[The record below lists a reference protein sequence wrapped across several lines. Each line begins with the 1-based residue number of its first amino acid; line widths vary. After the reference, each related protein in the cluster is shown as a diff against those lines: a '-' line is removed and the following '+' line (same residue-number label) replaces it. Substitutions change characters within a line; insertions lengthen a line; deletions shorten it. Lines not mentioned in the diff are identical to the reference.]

1 MTTIKNLV
9 KTMLV
14 SILTAGTMM
23 SFTAC
28 SSDNEVLSEV
38 NDNLQLNASRYAAA
52 ERTVLVYLAG
62 KNNLSQSLQT
72 NLEQMKAGSR
82 LIGNN
87 TLLVFVRRDMQGE
100 KPWLARVNN
109 GELTDSVS
117 LDDMGFG
124 KSNMQACN
132 PELMEQV
139 MRYAFSHYPAN
150 EYGLVLGGHSTG
162 WLIDEEPGQTRAF
175 GVDNGD
181 GYTYSRKNKR
191 WMNVPTMA
199 RVLERVPH
207 LKFIFA
213 DCCNFMCLETMYEL
227 RNVTDYII
235 GSPAEIPAEGA
246 PYEQIIP
253 ALFEKNT
260 FCSSVIGIYYRAQ
273 NGELP
278 LSAVKTSAIDQLA
291 SATRYALDM
300 VQAKIGNGYAD
311 TQGLIHYGYS
321 GSSIQ
326 FHQEYNLFYD
336 AGDFFRSQ
344 LSESDYLQWKQ
355 ALDKTVIEKR
365 FAKQWRTCMT
375 WRYIYS
381 DFEMTEE
388 KYHGVSMYIPQDANT
403 EYGIYYAQNNE
414 DIKQLKWYPLK
425 SATLHPGCGFAN

>member
-124 KSNMQACN
+124 NSNMQACN

-260 FCSSVIGIYYRAQ
+260 FCSSVIDIYYRTQ

-414 DIKQLKWYPLK
+414 DIKQLKWYQ
-425 SATLHPGCGFAN
+425 SVW

>member
-1 MTTIKNLV
+1 MYLV
-9 KTMLV
+9 KTMLM

-28 SSDNEVLSEV
+28 SSEDDVLMETKGNVSLDI
-38 NDNLQLNASRYAAA
+38 NQYATA

-62 KNNLSQSLQT
+62 KNNLSESLQT
-72 NLEQMKAGSR
+72 NLEQMKSGSKR
-82 LIGNN
+82 IGNN
-87 TLLVFVRRDMQGE
+87 TLLAFVRRDIQGE
-100 KPWLARVNN
+100 QPWLARISN
-109 GELTDSVS
+109 GELKDSLS
-117 LDDMGFG
+117 LDDMGIST
-124 KSNMQACN
+124 SNMQACN

-139 MRYAFSHYPAN
+139 LKYAYSHYPAN

-162 WLIDEEPGQTRAF
+162 WLIEQEPGDTRAF

-181 GYTYSRKNKR
+181 GYTYSSRNRR
-191 WMNVPTMA
+191 WINVPINVPTMA
-199 RVLERVPH
+199 SVLERVPH

-246 PYEQIIP
+246 PYEQIMP

-260 FCSSVIGIYYRAQ
+260 FCSSIIDIYHRTQ
-273 NGELP
+273 NGKVP
-278 LSAVKTSAIDQLA
+278 LSVVKTSAMDQLA

-300 VQAKIGNGYAD
+300 VQEEIGNGYAD

-321 GSSIQ
+321 ASSIQ

-344 LSESDYLQWKQ
+344 LPESDYRQWKQ
-355 ALDKTVIEKR
+355 ALDEAVVEKR
-365 FAKQWRTCMT
+365 FAKEWRTCMT
-375 WRYIYS
+375 WRYTYS

-388 KYHGVSMYIPQDANT
+388 KYHGVSMYIPQDPNT
-403 EYGIYYAQNNE
+403 EYGKYYTRNNE
-414 DIKQLKWYPLK
+414 DIKQLKWYQ
-425 SATLHPGCGFAN
+425 SVGW

>member
-38 NDNLQLNASRYAAA
+38 NDNLQLNASRYAPA

-72 NLEQMKAGSR
+72 NLEQMKSGSR
-82 LIGNN
+82 NIIGNN
-87 TLLVFVRRDMQGE
+87 TLLVFVRRDIQGE
-100 KPWLARVNN
+100 KPWLARISN
-109 GELTDSVS
+109 GEVTDSVS

-227 RNVTDYII
+227 RNVADYII

-291 SATRYALDM
+291 NATRNALDM

-344 LSESDYLQWKQ
+344 LSENDYLQWKQ

-414 DIKQLKWYPLK
+414 DIKQLKWYQ
-425 SATLHPGCGFAN
+425 SVW

>member
-14 SILTAGTMM
+14 SILTVGTMM

-72 NLEQMKAGSR
+72 NLEQMKAGSMH
-82 LIGNN
+82 IGNN

-253 ALFEKNT
+253 ALFEKNA
-260 FCSSVIGIYYRAQ
+260 FCSSVIDIYYRTQ

-291 SATRYALDM
+291 NATRYALDM

-414 DIKQLKWYPLK
+414 DIKQLKWYQ
-425 SATLHPGCGFAN
+425 SVW

>member
-28 SSDNEVLSEV
+28 SSDDEVLSEV

-72 NLEQMKAGSR
+72 NLEQMKAGSMH
-82 LIGNN
+82 IGNN

-253 ALFEKNT
+253 ALFEKNS

-344 LSESDYLQWKQ
+344 LSENDYLQWKQ

-414 DIKQLKWYPLK
+414 DIKQLKWYQ
-425 SATLHPGCGFAN
+425 SVW

>member
-72 NLEQMKAGSR
+72 NLEQMKAGSM

-253 ALFEKNT
+253 ALFEKNA
-260 FCSSVIGIYYRAQ
+260 FCSSVIDIYYRAQ

-355 ALDKTVIEKR
+355 ALDKAVIEKR

-414 DIKQLKWYPLK
+414 DIKQLKWYQ
-425 SATLHPGCGFAN
+425 SVW

>member
-100 KPWLARVNN
+100 KPWLARINN

-291 SATRYALDM
+291 NATRNALDM

-344 LSESDYLQWKQ
+344 LSENDYLQWKQ

-414 DIKQLKWYPLK
+414 DIKQLKWYQ
-425 SATLHPGCGFAN
+425 SVW

>member
-1 MTTIKNLV
+1 MTTMKNLV
-9 KTMLV
+9 KMMLM
-14 SILTAGTMM
+14 SILTVATMM

-28 SSDNEVLSEV
+28 SSDDEVLNEVNE
-38 NDNLQLNASRYAAA
+38 NLQMNKSRHVAS

-62 KNNLSQSLQT
+62 KNNLSKLLQT
-72 NLEQMKAGSR
+72 NLEQMKAGSKH
-82 LIGNN
+82 IGNN
-87 TLLVFVRRDMQGE
+87 TLLVFVRRDIQGE
-100 KPWLARVNN
+100 KPWLARVSN

-117 LDDMGFG
+117 LDDMGIG
-124 KSNMQACN
+124 TGNMQACN
-132 PELMEQV
+132 PDLMEQV
-139 MRYAFSHYPAN
+139 IRYAFGHYPAN
-150 EYGLVLGGHSTG
+150 DYGLVLGGHSTG
-162 WLIDEEPGQTRAF
+162 WLIGQEPNITRAF

-181 GYTYSRKNKR
+181 GYANSNNNKR
-191 WMNVPTMA
+191 WINVPTIA

-227 RNVTDYII
+227 REVTDYII

-246 PYEQIIP
+246 PYEQVIP

-260 FCSSVIGIYYRAQ
+260 FCSSVIDIYYRTQ

-278 LSAVKTSAIDQLA
+278 LSAVKTSAIEQLA
-291 SATRYALDM
+291 SATRYALDL
-300 VQAKIGNGYAD
+300 VQAKNGNGYAD

-344 LSESDYLQWKQ
+344 LSESDYQQWKQ
-355 ALDKTVIEKR
+355 ALDETVVEKR
-365 FAKQWRTCMT
+365 FAKQWKTCMK
-375 WRYIYS
+375 WSYIYS

-388 KYHGVSMYIPQDANT
+388 KYHGVSMYVPQDPNT
-403 EYGIYYAQNNE
+403 EYGKYYAQNNE
-414 DIKQLKWYPLK
+414 DIKQLKWYQ
-425 SATLHPGCGFAN
+425 SVEW

>member
-1 MTTIKNLV
+1 MVTKKILV
-9 KTMLV
+9 KTMLM
-14 SILTAGTMM
+14 SILTVGTMM

-28 SSDNEVLSEV
+28 SSDDEVLDEV
-38 NDNLQLNASRYAAA
+38 NNSLQLRTSRNATA

-62 KNNLSQSLQT
+62 KNNLSESLQT
-72 NLEQMKAGSR
+72 NLEQMKAGSKC
-82 LIGNN
+82 IGNN
-87 TLLVFVRRDMQGE
+87 TLLAFVRRDIQGE
-100 KPWLARVNN
+100 QPWLARVSN

-117 LDDMGFG
+117 LDDMGIST
-124 KSNMQACN
+124 SNMQACN

-139 MRYAFSHYPAN
+139 LQYAFNYYPAN

-162 WLIDEEPGQTRAF
+162 WLIEQEPGDTRAF

-181 GYTYSRKNKR
+181 GYTYSSRNRR
-191 WMNVPTMA
+191 WINVPTMA
-199 RVLERVPH
+199 SVLERVPH

-246 PYEQIIP
+246 PYEQIMP

-260 FCSSVIGIYYRAQ
+260 FCSSIIDIYHRTQ
-273 NGELP
+273 NGEVP
-278 LSAVKTSAIDQLA
+278 LSVVKTSAMDQLA

-300 VQAKIGNGYAD
+300 VQEKIGNGYAD

-321 GSSIQ
+321 ASSIQ

-344 LSESDYLQWKQ
+344 LPESDYRQWKQ
-355 ALDKTVIEKR
+355 ALDEAVVEKR
-365 FAKQWRTCMT
+365 FAKEWRTCMT
-375 WRYIYS
+375 WRYTYS

-388 KYHGVSMYIPQDANT
+388 KYHGVSMYIPQDPST
-403 EYGIYYAQNNE
+403 EYGKYFARNNE
-414 DIKQLKWYPLK
+414 DIKQLKWYQ
-425 SATLHPGCGFAN
+425 SVGW

>member
-28 SSDNEVLSEV
+28 SSDNGVLSEV
-38 NDNLQLNASRYAAA
+38 NDNLQLNASRDAPA
-52 ERTVLVYLAG
+52 ERTMLVYLAG
-62 KNNLSQSLQT
+62 KNNLPQSLQT

-82 LIGNN
+82 NIIGNN

-253 ALFEKNT
+253 ALFEKNS
-260 FCSSVIGIYYRAQ
+260 FCSSVIDIYYRTQ

-291 SATRYALDM
+291 SATRNALDM

-414 DIKQLKWYPLK
+414 DIKQLKWYQ
-425 SATLHPGCGFAN
+425 SVW

>member
-1 MTTIKNLV
+1 MVTKKILV
-9 KTMLV
+9 KTMLM
-14 SILTAGTMM
+14 SILTVGTMM

-28 SSDNEVLSEV
+28 SSDDEVLDEV
-38 NDNLQLNASRYAAA
+38 NNSLQLRTSRNATV

-62 KNNLSQSLQT
+62 KNNLSESLQT
-72 NLEQMKAGSR
+72 NLEQMKAGSKC
-82 LIGNN
+82 IGNN
-87 TLLVFVRRDMQGE
+87 TLLAFVRRDIQGE
-100 KPWLARVNN
+100 QPWLARVSN

-117 LDDMGFG
+117 LDDMGIST
-124 KSNMQACN
+124 SNMQACN

-139 MRYAFSHYPAN
+139 LQYAFNYYPAN

-162 WLIDEEPGQTRAF
+162 WLIEQEPGDTRAF

-181 GYTYSRKNKR
+181 GYTYSSRNRR
-191 WMNVPTMA
+191 WINVPTMA
-199 RVLERVPH
+199 SVLERVPH

-246 PYEQIIP
+246 PYEQIMP

-260 FCSSVIGIYYRAQ
+260 FCSSIIDIYHRTQ
-273 NGELP
+273 NGEVP
-278 LSAVKTSAIDQLA
+278 LSVVKTSAMDQLA

-300 VQAKIGNGYAD
+300 VQEKIGNGYAD

-321 GSSIQ
+321 ASSIQ

-336 AGDFFRSQ
+336 AGDFFRSN
-344 LSESDYLQWKQ
+344 LSEGDYLQWKQ
-355 ALDKTVIEKR
+355 ALDEAVVEKR

-375 WRYIYS
+375 WRYTYS

-388 KYHGVSMYIPQDANT
+388 KYHGVSMYIPQDPNT
-403 EYGIYYAQNNE
+403 EYGKYYTRNNE
-414 DIKQLKWYPLK
+414 DIKQLKWYQ
-425 SATLHPGCGFAN
+425 SVGW

>member
-1 MTTIKNLV
+1 MTTMKNLV
-9 KTMLV
+9 KMMLM
-14 SILTAGTMM
+14 SILTVATMM

-28 SSDNEVLSEV
+28 SSDDEVLNEVNE
-38 NDNLQLNASRYAAA
+38 NLQMNKSRHVVS

-62 KNNLSQSLQT
+62 KNNLSKLLQT
-72 NLEQMKAGSR
+72 NMEQMKAGSKH
-82 LIGNN
+82 IGNN
-87 TLLVFVRRDMQGE
+87 TLLVFVRRDIQGE
-100 KPWLARVNN
+100 KPWLARISN
-109 GELTDSVS
+109 GEVTDSVS
-117 LDDMGFG
+117 LEDMGIDTG
-124 KSNMQACN
+124 NMQACN

-139 MRYAFSHYPAN
+139 MRYAFSHYPAK

-162 WLIDEEPGQTRAF
+162 WLIDQEPNITRAF

-181 GYTYSRKNKR
+181 GYANSSKSKR
-191 WMNVPTMA
+191 WINVPTMA

-235 GSPAEIPAEGA
+235 GSPAEVPAEGA
-246 PYEQIIP
+246 PYEQLIP
-253 ALFEKNT
+253 ALFERNT
-260 FCSSVIGIYYRAQ
+260 FCSSIIDIYYRTQ

-278 LSAVKTSAIDQLA
+278 LSAVKTSAIEQLA
-291 SATRYALDM
+291 NATRCALDL
-300 VQAKIGNGYAD
+300 VQAKNGNGYAD

-344 LSESDYLQWKQ
+344 LPESDYQQWKQ
-355 ALDKTVIEKR
+355 ALDETVIEKR
-365 FAKQWRTCMT
+365 FAKQWKTCMK
-375 WRYIYS
+375 WSYIYS

-388 KYHGVSMYIPQDANT
+388 KYHGVSMYVPQDPNT
-403 EYGIYYAQNNE
+403 EYGKYYAQNNE
-414 DIKQLKWYPLK
+414 DVKQLKWYQ
-425 SATLHPGCGFAN
+425 SVEW

>member
-1 MTTIKNLV
+1 MTTKKNLV
-9 KTMLV
+9 KTMLM
-14 SILTAGTMM
+14 SILTVGTMM

-28 SSDNEVLSEV
+28 SSDDEVLDEV
-38 NDNLQLNASRYAAA
+38 NNSLQLRTSRNATV

-62 KNNLSQSLQT
+62 KNNLSESLQT
-72 NLEQMKAGSR
+72 NLEQMKAGSKR
-82 LIGNN
+82 IGNN
-87 TLLVFVRRDMQGE
+87 TLLVFVRRDIKGE
-100 KPWLARVNN
+100 QPWLARVSN

-117 LDDMGFG
+117 LDDMGIST
-124 KSNMQACN
+124 SNMQACN

-139 MRYAFSHYPAN
+139 LQYAFNYYPAN

-162 WLIDEEPGQTRAF
+162 WLIEQEPSTTRAF

-181 GYTYSRKNKR
+181 GYTYSSRNRR
-191 WMNVPTMA
+191 WINVPTIASM
-199 RVLERVPH
+199 LERVPH

-246 PYEQIIP
+246 PYEQIMP

-260 FCSSVIGIYYRAQ
+260 FCTSAIDIYHRTQ
-273 NGELP
+273 NGEVP
-278 LSAVKTSAIDQLA
+278 LSVVKTSAMDQLA

-300 VQAKIGNGYAD
+300 VQEKIGNGYAD

-336 AGDFFRSQ
+336 AGDFFRSH
-344 LSESDYLQWKQ
+344 LSESDYQQWKQ
-355 ALDKTVIEKR
+355 ALDEAVVEKR
-365 FAKQWRTCMT
+365 FAKQWRTCMM
-375 WRYIYS
+375 WRYTYS

-388 KYHGVSMYIPQDANT
+388 KYHGVSMYIPQDPNT
-403 EYGIYYAQNNE
+403 EYGKYYVRNNE
-414 DIKQLKWYPLK
+414 DIKQLKWYQ
-425 SATLHPGCGFAN
+425 SVGW

>member
-1 MTTIKNLV
+1 MATKKCWV
-9 KTMLV
+9 KTMLM
-14 SILTAGTMM
+14 SILTIGTMM

-28 SSDNEVLSEV
+28 SSDDDMLMTAKSSETM
-38 NDNLQLNASRYAAA
+38 NFNQYAAA

-62 KNNLSQSLQT
+62 KNNLSQLLQT

-82 LIGNN
+82 RIGNN
-87 TLLVFVRRDMQGE
+87 TLLVFVRRDIQGE
-100 KPWLARVNN
+100 KPWLARISN

-117 LDDMGFG
+117 LDDMGIG
-124 KSNMQACN
+124 TSNIQACN

-139 MRYAFSHYPAN
+139 LRYAYSHYPAN
-150 EYGLVLGGHSTG
+150 DYGLVLGGHSTG
-162 WLIDEEPGQTRAF
+162 WLIEQEPSNTRAF

-181 GYTYSRKNKR
+181 GYTYSSKNKR
-191 WMNVPTMA
+191 WINVPTIA

-227 RNVTDYII
+227 RHATDYII

-253 ALFEKNT
+253 SLFEKNT
-260 FCSSVIGIYYRAQ
+260 FYSSIIDIYHRTR
-273 NGELP
+273 NGEVP
-278 LSAVKTSAIDQLA
+278 LSAVKTSAMDQLA
-291 SATRYALDM
+291 SATRYALDI
-300 VQAKIGNGYAD
+300 VQAKNGNGYAD

-321 GSSIQ
+321 ASSID

-344 LSESDYLQWKQ
+344 LSESDYRLWKQ
-355 ALDKTVIEKR
+355 ALDEAVVEKR
-365 FAKQWRTCMT
+365 FTKQWRTCMT
-375 WRYIYS
+375 WRYTYS

-388 KYHGVSMYIPQDANT
+388 RYHGVSMYIPQDPNT
-403 EYGIYYAQNNE
+403 EYGQYYAQNNE
-414 DIKQLKWYPLK
+414 DIKQLKWYQ
-425 SATLHPGCGFAN
+425 SVGW

>member
-1 MTTIKNLV
+1 MATKKILV
-9 KTMLV
+9 KTMLM
-14 SILTAGTMM
+14 SILTVGTMM

-28 SSDNEVLSEV
+28 SSDDAVLDEV
-38 NDNLQLNASRYAAA
+38 NNSMQSKTSRNATA

-62 KNNLSQSLQT
+62 KNNLSESLQT
-72 NLEQMKAGSR
+72 NLEQMKAGSKC
-82 LIGNN
+82 IGNN
-87 TLLVFVRRDMQGE
+87 TLLAFVRRDIQGE
-100 KPWLARVNN
+100 QPWLARVSN

-117 LDDMGFG
+117 LDDMGIST
-124 KSNMQACN
+124 SNMQACN

-139 MRYAFSHYPAN
+139 LQYAFNYYPAN

-162 WLIDEEPGQTRAF
+162 WLIEQEPGDTRAF

-181 GYTYSRKNKR
+181 GYTYSSRNRR
-191 WMNVPTMA
+191 WINVPTMA
-199 RVLERVPH
+199 SVLERVPH

-246 PYEQIIP
+246 PYEQIMP

-260 FCSSVIGIYYRAQ
+260 FCSSIIDIYHRTQ
-273 NGELP
+273 NGEVP
-278 LSAVKTSAIDQLA
+278 LSVVKTSAMDQLA
-291 SATRYALDM
+291 SATRYALDI
-300 VQAKIGNGYAD
+300 VQAKTGDGYAD

-321 GSSIQ
+321 ASSIQ

-344 LSESDYLQWKQ
+344 LPESDYRQWKQ
-355 ALDKTVIEKR
+355 ALDEAVVEKR
-365 FAKQWRTCMT
+365 FAKEWRTCMT

-388 KYHGVSMYIPQDANT
+388 KYHGVSMYIPQDPST
-403 EYGIYYAQNNE
+403 EYGKYFARNNE
-414 DIKQLKWYPLK
+414 DIKQLKWYQ
-425 SATLHPGCGFAN
+425 SVGW

>member
-1 MTTIKNLV
+1 MATKKFLV
-9 KTMLV
+9 KTMLMSV
-14 SILTAGTMM
+14 LTIGTMM

-28 SSDNEVLSEV
+28 SSDDEVLSGV
-38 NDNLQLNASRYAAA
+38 NDNLQSKKNQHAPV

-82 LIGNN
+82 NIIGNN
-87 TLLVFVRRDMQGE
+87 TLLVFVRRDIQGE
-100 KPWLARVNN
+100 KPWLARISN
-109 GELTDSVS
+109 GEVTDSVS

-291 SATRYALDM
+291 NATRNALDM

-344 LSESDYLQWKQ
+344 LSENDYLQWKQ

-414 DIKQLKWYPLK
+414 DIKQLKWYQ
-425 SATLHPGCGFAN
+425 SVW

>member
-1 MTTIKNLV
+1 MVTKKNLV
-9 KTMLV
+9 KMMLM
-14 SILTAGTMM
+14 SILTVGTMM

-28 SSDNEVLSEV
+28 SSDDAVLDEV
-38 NDNLQLNASRYAAA
+38 NNSLQLRTSRNATA

-62 KNNLSQSLQT
+62 KNNLSESLQT
-72 NLEQMKAGSR
+72 NLEQMKAGSKR
-82 LIGNN
+82 IGNN
-87 TLLVFVRRDMQGE
+87 TLLVFVRRDIKGE
-100 KPWLARVNN
+100 QPWLARVSN

-117 LDDMGFG
+117 LDDMGIST
-124 KSNMQACN
+124 SNMQACN

-139 MRYAFSHYPAN
+139 LQYAFNYYPAN

-162 WLIDEEPGQTRAF
+162 WLIEQEPSTTRAF

-181 GYTYSRKNKR
+181 GYTYSSRNRR
-191 WMNVPTMA
+191 WINVPTIA
-199 RVLERVPH
+199 SVLECVPH

-246 PYEQIIP
+246 PYEQIMP

-260 FCSSVIGIYYRAQ
+260 FCSSIIDIYHRTQ
-273 NGELP
+273 NGKVP
-278 LSAVKTSAIDQLA
+278 LSVVKTSAMDQLA
-291 SATRYALDM
+291 SATRYALDI
-300 VQAKIGNGYAD
+300 VQEKIGNGYAD

-344 LSESDYLQWKQ
+344 LPESDYRQWKQ
-355 ALDKTVIEKR
+355 ALDEAVVEKR
-365 FAKQWRTCMT
+365 FAKEWRTCMT
-375 WRYIYS
+375 WRYTYS

-388 KYHGVSMYIPQDANT
+388 KYHGVSMYIPQDPST
-403 EYGIYYAQNNE
+403 EYGKYFARNNE
-414 DIKQLKWYPLK
+414 DIKQLKWYQ
-425 SATLHPGCGFAN
+425 SVGW

>member
-1 MTTIKNLV
+1 MVTKKILV
-9 KTMLV
+9 KTMLM
-14 SILTAGTMM
+14 SILTVGTMM

-28 SSDNEVLSEV
+28 SSDDEVLDEV
-38 NDNLQLNASRYAAA
+38 NNSLQLRTSRNATA

-62 KNNLSQSLQT
+62 KNNLSESLQT
-72 NLEQMKAGSR
+72 NLEQMKAGSKC
-82 LIGNN
+82 IGNN
-87 TLLVFVRRDMQGE
+87 TLLAFVRRDIQGE
-100 KPWLARVNN
+100 QPWLARVSN

-117 LDDMGFG
+117 LDDMGIST
-124 KSNMQACN
+124 SNMQACN

-139 MRYAFSHYPAN
+139 LQYAFNYYPAN

-162 WLIDEEPGQTRAF
+162 WLIEQEPGDTRAF

-181 GYTYSRKNKR
+181 GYTYSSRNRR
-191 WMNVPTMA
+191 WINVPTMA
-199 RVLERVPH
+199 SVLERVPH

-246 PYEQIIP
+246 PYEQIMP

-260 FCSSVIGIYYRAQ
+260 FCSSIIDIYHRTQ
-273 NGELP
+273 NGEVP
-278 LSAVKTSAIDQLA
+278 LSVVKTSAMDQLA
-291 SATRYALDM
+291 SATRHALDM
-300 VQAKIGNGYAD
+300 VQEKIGNGYAD

-321 GSSIQ
+321 ASSIQ

-344 LSESDYLQWKQ
+344 LPESDYRQWKQ
-355 ALDKTVIEKR
+355 ALDEAVVEKR
-365 FAKQWRTCMT
+365 FAKEWRTCMT
-375 WRYIYS
+375 WRYTYS

-388 KYHGVSMYIPQDANT
+388 KYHGVSMYIPQDPST
-403 EYGIYYAQNNE
+403 EYGKYFARNNE
-414 DIKQLKWYPLK
+414 DIKQLKWYQ
-425 SATLHPGCGFAN
+425 SVGW

>member
-1 MTTIKNLV
+1 MTTKMYLV
-9 KTMLV
+9 KTMLM

-28 SSDNEVLSEV
+28 SSEEDVLMETKGNVSL
-38 NDNLQLNASRYAAA
+38 DTSQYATA

-62 KNNLSQSLQT
+62 KNNLSESLQT
-72 NLEQMKAGSR
+72 NLEQMKAGSKR
-82 LIGNN
+82 IGNN
-87 TLLVFVRRDMQGE
+87 TLLAFVRRDIQGE
-100 KPWLARVNN
+100 QPWLARISN
-109 GELTDSVS
+109 GELKDSLS
-117 LDDMGFG
+117 LDDMGIST
-124 KSNMQACN
+124 SNMQACN

-139 MRYAFSHYPAN
+139 LKYAYSHYPAN

-162 WLIDEEPGQTRAF
+162 WLIEQEPGDTRAF

-181 GYTYSRKNKR
+181 GYTYSSRNKR
-191 WMNVPTMA
+191 WINVSTIA
-199 RVLERVPH
+199 SVLERVPH

-260 FCSSVIGIYYRAQ
+260 FCTSAIDIYYRTQ
-273 NGELP
+273 KGEVP
-278 LSAVKTSAIDQLA
+278 LSVVKTSAMDQLA
-291 SATRYALDM
+291 SATRNALDI
-300 VQAKIGNGYAD
+300 VQAKAGNGYAD

-321 GSSIQ
+321 ASSIQ

-336 AGDFFRSQ
+336 AGDFFRSN
-344 LSESDYLQWKQ
+344 LSEGDYLQWKQ
-355 ALDKTVIEKR
+355 ALDEAVVEKR

-375 WRYIYS
+375 WRYTYS

-388 KYHGVSMYIPQDANT
+388 KYHGVSMYIPQDPNT
-403 EYGIYYAQNNE
+403 EYGKYYTRNNE
-414 DIKQLKWYPLK
+414 DIKQLKWYQ
-425 SATLHPGCGFAN
+425 SVGW

>member
-1 MTTIKNLV
+1 MKYLV
-9 KTMLV
+9 KMMLM
-14 SILTAGTMM
+14 SILTAATMM

-28 SSDNEVLSEV
+28 SSDDEVLNGV
-38 NDNLQLNASRYAAA
+38 NDNLQLNKGQHAAA
-52 ERTVLVYLAG
+52 DRTVLVYLAG
-62 KNNLSQSLQT
+62 KNNLSKLLQT
-72 NLEQMKAGSR
+72 NLEQMKVGSKH
-82 LIGNN
+82 IGNN
-87 TLLVFVRRDMQGE
+87 TLLVFVRRDIQGE
-100 KPWLARVNN
+100 KPWLARVSN

-117 LDDMGFG
+117 LDDMGVG
-124 KSNMQACN
+124 TGNMQACN

-139 MRYAFSHYPAN
+139 MRYAFSHYPAK

-162 WLIDEEPGQTRAF
+162 WLIDQEPNITRAF

-181 GYTYSRKNKR
+181 GYVYSSKNKR
-191 WMNVPTMA
+191 WINVPTMA

-235 GSPAEIPAEGA
+235 GSPAEVPAEGA
-246 PYEQIIP
+246 PYEQLIP

-260 FCSSVIGIYYRAQ
+260 FCSSIIDIYYRTQ

-278 LSAVKTSAIDQLA
+278 LSAVKTSAIEQLA
-291 SATRYALDM
+291 SATRCALDL
-300 VQAKIGNGYAD
+300 VQAKNGNGYAD

-344 LSESDYLQWKQ
+344 LPESDYQQWKQ
-355 ALDKTVIEKR
+355 ALDETVIEKR
-365 FAKQWRTCMT
+365 FAKQWKTCMK
-375 WRYIYS
+375 WSYIYS

-388 KYHGVSMYIPQDANT
+388 KYHGVSMYVPQDPNT
-403 EYGIYYAQNNE
+403 EYGKYYAQNNE
-414 DIKQLKWYPLK
+414 DVKQLKWYQ
-425 SATLHPGCGFAN
+425 SVEW

>member
-28 SSDNEVLSEV
+28 SSDDEVLSEV

-72 NLEQMKAGSR
+72 NLEQMKAGSMH
-82 LIGNN
+82 IGNN

-124 KSNMQACN
+124 NSNMQACN

-260 FCSSVIGIYYRAQ
+260 FCSSVIDIYYRTQ

-344 LSESDYLQWKQ
+344 LSENDYLQWKQ

-414 DIKQLKWYPLK
+414 DIKQLKWYQ
-425 SATLHPGCGFAN
+425 SVW

>member
-1 MTTIKNLV
+1 MTTKMYLV
-9 KTMLV
+9 KTMLM

-28 SSDNEVLSEV
+28 SSEDDVLMETKGNVSLDI
-38 NDNLQLNASRYAAA
+38 NQYATA

-62 KNNLSQSLQT
+62 KNNLSKSLQT
-72 NLEQMKAGSR
+72 NLEQMKAGSKR
-82 LIGNN
+82 IGNN
-87 TLLVFVRRDMQGE
+87 TLLAFVRRDIQGE
-100 KPWLARVNN
+100 QPWLARISN
-109 GELTDSVS
+109 GELKDSLS
-117 LDDMGFG
+117 LDDMGIST
-124 KSNMQACN
+124 SNMQACN

-139 MRYAFSHYPAN
+139 LKYAYSHYPAN

-162 WLIDEEPGQTRAF
+162 WLIEQEPGDTRAF

-181 GYTYSRKNKR
+181 GYAYSNNSKR
-191 WMNVPTMA
+191 WINVPTMA
-199 RVLERVPH
+199 SVLERVPH

-246 PYEQIIP
+246 PYEQIMP

-260 FCSSVIGIYYRAQ
+260 FCSSIIDIYHRTQ
-273 NGELP
+273 NGKVP
-278 LSAVKTSAIDQLA
+278 LSVVKTSAMDQLA

-300 VQAKIGNGYAD
+300 VQEKIGNGYAD

-321 GSSIQ
+321 ASSIQ

-344 LSESDYLQWKQ
+344 LPESDYQQWKQ
-355 ALDKTVIEKR
+355 ALDEAVVEKR
-365 FAKQWRTCMT
+365 FAKEWRTCMT

-388 KYHGVSMYIPQDANT
+388 KYHGVSMYIPQDPST
-403 EYGIYYAQNNE
+403 EYGKYYARNNE
-414 DIKQLKWYPLK
+414 DIKQLKWYQ
-425 SATLHPGCGFAN
+425 SVGW

>member
-14 SILTAGTMM
+14 SILTVGTMM

-38 NDNLQLNASRYAAA
+38 NDNLQLNASRYAPA

-253 ALFEKNT
+253 ALFEKNA
-260 FCSSVIGIYYRAQ
+260 FCSSVIDIYYRTQ

-291 SATRYALDM
+291 SATRNALDM

-414 DIKQLKWYPLK
+414 DIKQLKWYQ
-425 SATLHPGCGFAN
+425 SVW

>member
-1 MTTIKNLV
+1 MTTKKNLV
-9 KTMLV
+9 KTMLM
-14 SILTAGTMM
+14 SILTVGTMM

-28 SSDNEVLSEV
+28 SSDDEVLDEV
-38 NDNLQLNASRYAAA
+38 NNSMQSKTSRNATA

-62 KNNLSQSLQT
+62 KNNLSESLQT
-72 NLEQMKAGSR
+72 NLEQMKAGSKR
-82 LIGNN
+82 IGNN
-87 TLLVFVRRDMQGE
+87 TLLVFVRRDIKGE
-100 KPWLARVNN
+100 QPWLARVSN

-117 LDDMGFG
+117 LDDMGIST
-124 KSNMQACN
+124 SNMQACN

-139 MRYAFSHYPAN
+139 LQYAFNYYPAN

-162 WLIDEEPGQTRAF
+162 WLIEQEPSTTRAF

-181 GYTYSRKNKR
+181 GYTYSSRNRR
-191 WMNVPTMA
+191 WINVPTIA

-246 PYEQIIP
+246 PYEQIMP

-260 FCSSVIGIYYRAQ
+260 FCTSAIDIYHRTQ
-273 NGELP
+273 NGEVP
-278 LSAVKTSAIDQLA
+278 LSVVKTSAMDQLA

-300 VQAKIGNGYAD
+300 VQEKIGNGYAD

-336 AGDFFRSQ
+336 AGDFFRSH
-344 LSESDYLQWKQ
+344 LSESDYQQWKQ
-355 ALDKTVIEKR
+355 ALDEAVVEKR
-365 FAKQWRTCMT
+365 FAKQWRTCMM
-375 WRYIYS
+375 WRYTYS

-388 KYHGVSMYIPQDANT
+388 KYHGVSMYIPQDPNT
-403 EYGIYYAQNNE
+403 EYGKYYVRNNE
-414 DIKQLKWYPLK
+414 DIKQLKWYQ
-425 SATLHPGCGFAN
+425 SVGW

>member
-1 MTTIKNLV
+1 MATKKCWV
-9 KTMLV
+9 KTMLM
-14 SILTAGTMM
+14 SILTIGTMM

-28 SSDNEVLSEV
+28 SSDDDMLMTAKSSETM
-38 NDNLQLNASRYAAA
+38 NFNQYAAA

-62 KNNLSQSLQT
+62 KNNLSQLLQT

-82 LIGNN
+82 RIGNN
-87 TLLVFVRRDMQGE
+87 TLLVFVRRDIQGE
-100 KPWLARVNN
+100 KPWLARISN

-117 LDDMGFG
+117 LDDMGIG
-124 KSNMQACN
+124 TSNIQACN

-139 MRYAFSHYPAN
+139 LRYAYSHYPAN
-150 EYGLVLGGHSTG
+150 DYGLVLGGHSTG
-162 WLIDEEPGQTRAF
+162 WLIEQEACDTRAF

-181 GYTYSRKNKR
+181 GYTYSSKNKR
-191 WMNVPTMA
+191 WINVPTIA
-199 RVLERVPH
+199 RVLEHVPH

-227 RNVTDYII
+227 RHATDYII

-253 ALFEKNT
+253 SLFEKNT
-260 FCSSVIGIYYRAQ
+260 FYSSIIDIYHRTR
-273 NGELP
+273 NGEVP
-278 LSAVKTSAIDQLA
+278 LSAVKTSAMDQLA
-291 SATRYALDM
+291 SATRYALDI
-300 VQAKIGNGYAD
+300 VQAKNGNGYAD

-321 GSSIQ
+321 ASSID

-344 LSESDYLQWKQ
+344 LSESDYRLWKQ
-355 ALDKTVIEKR
+355 ALDEAVVEKR

-375 WRYIYS
+375 WRYTYS

-388 KYHGVSMYIPQDANT
+388 RYHGVSMYIPQDPNT
-403 EYGIYYAQNNE
+403 EYGQYYAQNNE
-414 DIKQLKWYPLK
+414 NIKQLKWYQ
-425 SATLHPGCGFAN
+425 SVGW

>member
-1 MTTIKNLV
+1 MATKKCWV
-9 KTMLV
+9 KTMLM
-14 SILTAGTMM
+14 SILTIGTMM

-28 SSDNEVLSEV
+28 SSDDDMLMTAKSSETM
-38 NDNLQLNASRYAAA
+38 NFNQYAAA

-62 KNNLSQSLQT
+62 KNNLSQLLQT

-82 LIGNN
+82 RIGNN
-87 TLLVFVRRDMQGE
+87 TLLVFVRRDIQGE
-100 KPWLARVNN
+100 KPWLARISN

-117 LDDMGFG
+117 LDDMGIG
-124 KSNMQACN
+124 TSNIQACN

-139 MRYAFSHYPAN
+139 LRYAYSHYPAN
-150 EYGLVLGGHSTG
+150 DYGLVLGGHSTG
-162 WLIDEEPGQTRAF
+162 WLIEQEPSNTRAF

-181 GYTYSRKNKR
+181 GYTYSSKNKR
-191 WMNVPTMA
+191 WINVPTIA

-227 RNVTDYII
+227 RNATDYII

-253 ALFEKNT
+253 SLFEKNT
-260 FCSSVIGIYYRAQ
+260 FYSSIIDIYHRTR
-273 NGELP
+273 NGEVP
-278 LSAVKTSAIDQLA
+278 LSAVKTSAMDQLA
-291 SATRYALDM
+291 SATRYALDI
-300 VQAKIGNGYAD
+300 VQAKNGNGYAD

-321 GSSIQ
+321 ASSID

-344 LSESDYLQWKQ
+344 LSESDYQLWKQ
-355 ALDKTVIEKR
+355 ALDEAVVEKR

-375 WRYIYS
+375 WRYTYS

-388 KYHGVSMYIPQDANT
+388 RYHGVSMYIPQDANT

-414 DIKQLKWYPLK
+414 DIKQLKWYQ
-425 SATLHPGCGFAN
+425 TVGW

>member
-1 MTTIKNLV
+1 MTTKKNLV
-9 KTMLV
+9 KTMLM

-28 SSDNEVLSEV
+28 SSEEDVLMETKGNVSLDI
-38 NDNLQLNASRYAAA
+38 NQYATA

-62 KNNLSQSLQT
+62 KNNLSESLQT
-72 NLEQMKAGSR
+72 NLEQMKAGSKC
-82 LIGNN
+82 IGSN
-87 TLLVFVRRDMQGE
+87 TLLAFVRRDIQGE
-100 KPWLARVNN
+100 QPWLARISN
-109 GELTDSVS
+109 GELADSLS
-117 LDDMGFG
+117 LDDMGIST
-124 KSNMQACN
+124 SNMQACN

-139 MRYAFSHYPAN
+139 LKYAYSHYPAN

-162 WLIDEEPGQTRAF
+162 WLIEQEPGDTRAF

-181 GYTYSRKNKR
+181 GYTYSSRNRR
-191 WMNVPTMA
+191 WINVPTMA
-199 RVLERVPH
+199 SVLERVPH

-246 PYEQIIP
+246 PYEQIMP

-260 FCSSVIGIYYRAQ
+260 FCSSIIDIYHRTQ
-273 NGELP
+273 NGKVP
-278 LSAVKTSAIDQLA
+278 LSVVKTSAMDQLA

-300 VQAKIGNGYAD
+300 VQAKTGNGYAD

-321 GSSIQ
+321 TSSIQ

-344 LSESDYLQWKQ
+344 LPDGDYQLWKQ
-355 ALDKTVIEKR
+355 ALDEAVVEKR
-365 FAKQWRTCMT
+365 FAKEWRTCMT

-388 KYHGVSMYIPQDANT
+388 KYHGVSMYIPQDPCT
-403 EYGIYYAQNNE
+403 EYGKYFARNNE
-414 DIKQLKWYPLK
+414 DIKQLKWYQ
-425 SATLHPGCGFAN
+425 SVGW

>member
-1 MTTIKNLV
+1 MATKKILV
-9 KTMLV
+9 KTMLM
-14 SILTAGTMM
+14 SILTVGTMM

-28 SSDNEVLSEV
+28 SSDDAVLDEV
-38 NDNLQLNASRYAAA
+38 NNSMQSKTSRNATA

-62 KNNLSQSLQT
+62 KNNLSESLQT
-72 NLEQMKAGSR
+72 NLEQMKAGSKC
-82 LIGNN
+82 IGNN
-87 TLLVFVRRDMQGE
+87 TLLAFVRRDIQGE
-100 KPWLARVNN
+100 QPWLARVSN

-117 LDDMGFG
+117 LDDMGIST
-124 KSNMQACN
+124 SNMQACN

-139 MRYAFSHYPAN
+139 LKYAYSHYPAN

-162 WLIDEEPGQTRAF
+162 WLIEQEPGDTRAF

-181 GYTYSRKNKR
+181 GYTYSSRNRR
-191 WMNVPTMA
+191 WINVPTMA
-199 RVLERVPH
+199 SVLERVPH

-246 PYEQIIP
+246 PYEQIMP

-260 FCSSVIGIYYRAQ
+260 FCSSIIDIYHRTQ
-273 NGELP
+273 NGEVP
-278 LSAVKTSAIDQLA
+278 LSVVKTSAMDQLA

-300 VQAKIGNGYAD
+300 VQEKIGNGYAD

-321 GSSIQ
+321 ASSIQ

-344 LSESDYLQWKQ
+344 LPESDYRQWKQ
-355 ALDKTVIEKR
+355 ALDEAVVEKR
-365 FAKQWRTCMT
+365 FAKEWRTCMT
-375 WRYIYS
+375 WRYTYS

-388 KYHGVSMYIPQDANT
+388 KYHGVSMYIPQDPST
-403 EYGIYYAQNNE
+403 EYGKYFARNNE
-414 DIKQLKWYPLK
+414 DIKQLKWYQ
-425 SATLHPGCGFAN
+425 SVGW

>member
-14 SILTAGTMM
+14 SILTVGAMM

-38 NDNLQLNASRYAAA
+38 NDNLQLNASRYAPA

-253 ALFEKNT
+253 ALFEKNS
-260 FCSSVIGIYYRAQ
+260 FCSSVIDIYYRTQ

-291 SATRYALDM
+291 NATRYALDM

-321 GSSIQ
+321 GSGIH

-355 ALDKTVIEKR
+355 ALDEAVIEKR

-414 DIKQLKWYPLK
+414 DIKQLKWYQ
-425 SATLHPGCGFAN
+425 SVW

>member
-1 MTTIKNLV
+1 MATKKCWV
-9 KTMLV
+9 KTMLM
-14 SILTAGTMM
+14 SILTIGTMM

-28 SSDNEVLSEV
+28 SSDDDMLMTAKSSETM
-38 NDNLQLNASRYAAA
+38 NFNQYAAA

-62 KNNLSQSLQT
+62 KNNLSQLLQT

-82 LIGNN
+82 RIGNN
-87 TLLVFVRRDMQGE
+87 TLLVFVRRDIQGE
-100 KPWLARVNN
+100 KPWLARISN

-117 LDDMGFG
+117 LDDMGIG
-124 KSNMQACN
+124 TSNIQACN

-139 MRYAFSHYPAN
+139 LRYAYSHYPASD
-150 EYGLVLGGHSTG
+150 YGLVLGGHSTG
-162 WLIDEEPGQTRAF
+162 WLIEQEPSNTRAF

-181 GYTYSRKNKR
+181 GYTYSSKNKR
-191 WMNVPTMA
+191 WINVPTIA
-199 RVLERVPH
+199 RVLEHVPH

-227 RNVTDYII
+227 RHATDYII

-253 ALFEKNT
+253 SLFEKNT
-260 FCSSVIGIYYRAQ
+260 FYSSIIDIYHRTR
-273 NGELP
+273 NGEVP
-278 LSAVKTSAIDQLA
+278 LSAVKTSAMDQLA
-291 SATRYALDM
+291 SATRYALDI
-300 VQAKIGNGYAD
+300 VQAKNGNGYAD

-321 GSSIQ
+321 ASSID

-344 LSESDYLQWKQ
+344 LSESDYQLWKQ
-355 ALDKTVIEKR
+355 ALDEAVVEKR

-375 WRYIYS
+375 WRYTYS

-388 KYHGVSMYIPQDANT
+388 RYHGVSMYIPQDPNT
-403 EYGIYYAQNNE
+403 EYGQYYAQNNE
-414 DIKQLKWYPLK
+414 DIKQLKWYQ
-425 SATLHPGCGFAN
+425 SVGW